1 MYKYDLGQTLIMYV
15 VIVTFC
21 KVSCIARVYRDNVR
35 ERVRERERKRGR
47 CLYDNRRVWRRR
59 GARGHCLCA
68 SHCCNLTL
76 IVDFCSSWTAVVFPN
91 LGFPR

>member
-35 ERVRERERKRGR
+35 ESEREREREPVDYIKTHMFNANSTCMCVRACG
-47 CLYDNRRVWRRR
+47 LY
-59 GARGHCLCA
+59 
-68 SHCCNLTL
+68 
-76 IVDFCSSWTAVVFPN
+76 
-91 LGFPR
+91 